1 MNLNLLKQLSEAP
14 GVPGREERVRA
25 IIEREAKKLF
35 DDVSTDN
42 LGSLIA
48 VGLLTLAATTLL
60 VERRWPG
67 VRRVALRIFRR

>member
-25 IIEREAKKLF
+25 ILEKESRGLF
-35 DDVSTDN
+35 DEISTDN

-48 VGLLTLAATTLL
+48 IKKSKTPGAKKVLLAET
-60 VERRWPG
+60 
-67 VRRVALRIFRR
+67 